1 MMTGEGV
8 TGPLGRWRE
17 KGRKKQQH
25 MIWAG
30 RISLQSISKKS
41 FIDNKHK
48 KGEETCFLWQTSYLY
63 YWKLMEKARKCVY
76 SKKITHFLLDLM
88 NPVYQ
93 SISSKQ
99 TYQTGDCFVSFSPA
113 FYFISFLSLFLLL
126 FSRIFYLIVST
137 FDRPFSYPA
146 LLFLFSVSHSSHLP
160 PSSFSISFD
169 SHFCWIPELEFHNSA

>member
-1 MMTGEGV
+1 MENEKKSSLFPLFLLELVGEWWPEKG
-8 TGPLGRWRE
+8 WRE

-48 KGEETCFLWQTSYLY
+48 ISEETCFLWQTSYLY

-76 SKKITHFLLDLM
+76 NKKITHFLLDLM

-93 SISSKQ
+93 SISSWLAFFLFFQ
-99 TYQTGDCFVSFSPA
+99 PCF
-113 FYFISFLSLFLLL
+113 L
-126 FSRIFYLIVST
+126 FYL
-137 FDRPFSYPA
+137 
-146 LLFLFSVSHSSHLP
+146 L
-160 PSSFSISFD
+160 SFSISATLFPYFL
-169 SHFCWIPELEFHNSA
+169 SNCVHVWSPFFLSRFTFPLLRFSF